1 MDNKENVKNVTFIVL
16 EGINSEETYKME
28 DSLETESVAENS
40 AGNISENGKAYKC
53 KHCEK
58 LKVLGTLIQFMNFLI
73 IIVLLVLTNIIQ
85 NKILS
90 TIFSIVILNLQII

>member
-1 MDNKENVKNVTFIVL
+1 MDNKENVKNATFIVL

-40 AGNISENGKAYKC
+40 AENISENGKAYKC

-58 LKVLGTLIQFMNFLI
+58 SFDHKQSLSQHMKEDHENLKDH
-73 IIVLLVLTNIIQ
+73 
-85 NKILS
+85 K
-90 TIFSIVILNLQII
+90 